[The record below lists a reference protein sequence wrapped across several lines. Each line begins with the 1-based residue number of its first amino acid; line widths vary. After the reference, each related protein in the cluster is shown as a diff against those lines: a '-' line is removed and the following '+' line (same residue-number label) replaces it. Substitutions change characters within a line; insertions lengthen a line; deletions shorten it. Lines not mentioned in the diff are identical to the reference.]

1 MRTFGIV
8 ISLSCV
14 ALLSACS
21 EKPQFLGGNKAD
33 AAAYTGAKNPFVEKG
48 WNAGDKTSWEMQ
60 LRARAQ
66 NQNEYTKTE

>member
-1 MRTFGIV
+1 MKTVGLM
-8 ISLSCV
+8 ISMSLV

-21 EKPQFLGGNKAD
+21 EKPQFLGSNKAD
-33 AAAYTGAKNPFVEKG
+33 AAAYTGAKNPYVEKA
-48 WNAGDKTSWEMQ
+48 WTAGDKTSWEMQ

>member
-1 MRTFGIV
+1 MRTLGVIV
-8 ISLSCV
+8 SMGLV

-21 EKPQFLGGNKAD
+21 EKPQFLGSNKAD
-33 AAAYTGAKNPFVEKG
+33 AAAYTGAKNPYVEKG

>member
-1 MRTFGIV
+1 MRLIGL
-8 ISLSCV
+8 ISM
-14 ALLSACS
+14 ALLTLLVSACS
-21 EKPQFLGGNKAD
+21 EKPQFLGSNKSD
-33 AAAYTGAKNPFVEKG
+33 AAAYTGAKNPYVEKG